1 LSFPRSSSRT
11 SSNPLPTLPPPLKKK
26 KSKMP
31 VTIGLVGYG
40 TLGAYLYGK
49 MLEHPDLFSI
59 VWVYNRSP
67 QKLEGLPP
75 ALPLLSLTDHASR
88 PVDMIVEVAHPR
100 ITAEF
105 GASFM
110 AHAHL
115 FLGSPMACASPGT
128 YALLREGSLERALF
142 VPSGALWGAGDIA
155 KMGRAGSLARL
166 CITMKKHPA
175 SLLLEGGEPK
185 ALLEEAVSKGAQGET
200 ILYSG
205 PLRQLALVAPNTV
218 NTMAAAAIASGSL
231 GFDGVTAILISDPSL
246 TAHVVEVE
254 VEGSPGA
261 DGQRFSCKTVRYNP
275 APPGAVTGS
284 ATYSSFFSSLLVAA
298 KQVMA
303 AGGSELHGIH
313 MV

>member
-1 LSFPRSSSRT
+1 MMAPIR
-11 SSNPLPTLPPPLKKK
+11 
-26 KSKMP
+26 
-31 VTIGLVGYG
+31 VGIVGYG
-40 TLGAYLYGK
+40 ALGSYLYGR
-49 MLEHPDLFSI
+49 MLECPEIFTI

-67 QKLEGLPP
+67 SKLSNLPPGLPL
-75 ALPLLSLTDHASR
+75 ASLDTHFSR
-88 PVDMIVEVAHPR
+88 PVDLIVEVAHPG

-110 AHAHL
+110 AHAHV
-115 FLGSPMACASPGT
+115 FLGSPTACANQST
-128 YALLREGSLERALF
+128 FNVLKDGSLKRALF
-142 VPSGALWGAGDIA
+142 VPSGALWGAADIA
-155 KMGRAGSLARL
+155 KMGRAGTLTRL
-166 CITMKKHPA
+166 SITMKKHPS

-185 ALLEEAVSKGAQGET
+185 ALLEEAESKGTQGET
-200 ILYSG
+200 LLYSG
-205 PLRQLALVAPNTV
+205 PLRQLALVAPNNV

-231 GFDGVTAILISDPSL
+231 GFDGVAAILICDPSL

-303 AGGSELHGIH
+303 AVGSELHGIH